1 MIRVYV
7 VAMLSVVVFMWGVSA
22 TARAIHRKI
31 ITIRNNKN
39 IRSIRDA
46 AYDEVLEKCK
56 AASLDGE
63 INYLSVDDITTIVVE
78 LNR

>member
-1 MIRVYV
+1 MVRIYV
-7 VAMLSVVVFMWGVSA
+7 VSMLIVIVFMWGVSA
-22 TARAIHRKI
+22 ATRGIHRKI
-31 ITIRNNKN
+31 ITIRNNKK

-63 INYLSVDDITTIVVE
+63 INYLCVDDIATIVVE